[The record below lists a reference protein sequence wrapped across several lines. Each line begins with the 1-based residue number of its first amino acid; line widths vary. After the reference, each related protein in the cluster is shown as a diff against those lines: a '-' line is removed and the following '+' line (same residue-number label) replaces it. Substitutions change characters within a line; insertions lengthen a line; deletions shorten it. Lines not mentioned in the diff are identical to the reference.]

1 MALKSWVSSANDPQ
15 TDFPLQ
21 NLPYGVFRHG
31 ERTRIGVAIGDRI
44 LDLQGGA
51 QQGLLAALP
60 DEISA
65 ACSSEL
71 LNPLM
76 SLGPAAWTALRHQLI
91 VLLDAKQAGSE
102 TLKRV
107 EPLLVPMHEAVM

>member
-31 ERTRIGVAIGDRI
+31 ERTWIGVAIGDRI
-44 LDLQGGA
+44 LDLPACA
-51 QQGLLAALP
+51 QKGLLAALP
-60 DEISA
+60 DEIVA
-65 ACSSEL
+65 ACSADL

-91 VLLDAKQAGSE
+91 VLLGEQTGSE
-102 TLKRV
+102 MV
-107 EPLLVPMHEAVM
+107 